1 MRCFNFCVGEIDIRA
16 DISHHP
22 GRRSSRRGAWL
33 ISDEL
38 IQDVDLSKQDQA
50 VKRHDGSPAPPI
62 KDRPRRGHIGFQYLS
77 RDDVPVVIR
86 GARIKA

>member
-1 MRCFNFCVGEIDIRA
+1 
-16 DISHHP
+16 
-22 GRRSSRRGAWL
+22 
-33 ISDEL
+33 
-38 IQDVDLSKQDQA
+38 VDLSKQDQA

-77 RDDVPVVIR
+77 RDDVPVQIR